1 MVPAMVVD
9 MALEPAEEQGLQ
21 LLHLDLAEAE
31 VQGRSPGVA
40 LARKMVL
47 FLVHESLIH

>member
-21 LLHLDLAEAE
+21 LLHLDFAPAKFY
-31 VQGRSPGVA
+31 S
-40 LARKMVL
+40 
-47 FLVHESLIH
+47 